1 LFTQPSGGKEGRG
14 VRDVTGGRGM
24 TGVGVTRSASLTG
37 RLLRLAAEGALPLY
51 LRISLT
57 QTR

>member
-1 LFTQPSGGKEGRG
+1 

>member
-1 LFTQPSGGKEGRG
+1 MGRALA
-14 VRDVTGGRGM
+14 
-24 TGVGVTRSASLTG
+24 GVGVTPSASLTG
-37 RLLRLAAEGALPLY
+37 RLLRLAAGGVVPLY